1 VPGYLEHQEA
11 LKEAGV
17 EEVLVY
23 CVNDSAVMK
32 AWGETYGLSGSMVR
46 FLADP
51 AGDLTRALG
60 MAMTHPGPPSVGI
73 IGRCKRFAIHAVDG
87 KVRTVKVSER
97 PDDPAGDD
105 DPSATLAP
113 GFLAAIRAEP
123 GFVPKAG
130 GAGPPAAAND
140 AGPFVKGEVAAHDV
154 VIFSKTFCPYCKKT
168 KALFSDELKVTAS
181 VIELDKRDDGAAI
194 QAALLELTGQRT
206 VPSVWIKGKHIGGA
220 DDTAA
225 AHGSGKI
232 KDMLGL

>member
-11 LKEAGV
+11 LREAGV

-23 CVNDSAVMK
+23 CVNDPAVMQ
-32 AWGETYGLSGSMVR
+32 AWGKTYGLEGSMVR

-51 AGDLTRALG
+51 FAILTKALG
-60 MAMTHPGPPSVGI
+60 TEMTHPGPPSVGI

-87 KVRTVKVSER
+87 EIRTMKISER

-113 GFLAAIRAEP
+113 GFLEAIHAEP
-123 GFVPKAG
+123 GFVPVPVAVKA
-130 GAGPPAAAND
+130 ATQVE
-140 AGPFVKGEVAAHDV
+140 FVKGEVAAHDV
-154 VIFSKTFCPYCKKT
+154 VIFSKTYCPYCKKV
-168 KALFSDELKVTAS
+168 KAIFSDELKVAAS
-181 VIELDKRDDGAAI
+181 VVELDKKDNGAAI

-206 VPSVWIKGKHIGGA
+206 VPSVWIKGKHIGGC

-225 AHGSGKI
+225 AHGSGKL
-232 KDMLGL
+232 KGLLGL